1 MAQKVQS
8 LIFQTAESPADVN
21 DGNGW
26 TESTAKAWADDHDF
40 RSDKTDASEDSIRL
54 RQFDP
59 DECEADS
66 FMTLSENFPVGVQ
79 AAACETD
86 VEVSSFKPRDGLL
99 EHRTYATTFELETR
113 QDGEDD
119 ELPTIKGHAAIFN
132 KWSENLGGFREKI
145 AAGAFKGVM
154 KDDVRALFNHNDDLI
169 LGRTTA
175 GTLKLG
181 TDKRGL
187 RFENTPPDTSYAR
200 DLVVSMRRGDV
211 TQASFGFIVAK
222 DGDTWRENK
231 DGVIER
237 TIERV
242 ERLFD
247 VSPVTFPAYP
257 DTAVA
262 ARGLKDFLSAK
273 DEDSKQHA
281 EVRFARIKRLTTI
294 TERAARSHLSN
305 GR

>member
-1 MAQKVQS
+1 MEQKAQS
-8 LIFQTAESPADVN
+8 LSSP
-21 DGNGW
+21 
-26 TESTAKAWADDHDF
+26 
-40 RSDKTDASEDSIRL
+40 TD
-54 RQFDP
+54 
-59 DECEADS
+59 
-66 FMTLSENFPVGVQ
+66 
-79 AAACETD
+79 
-86 VEVSSFKPRDGLL
+86 KPRDGSL
-99 EHRTYATTFELETR
+99 EHRTYACEFELETR
-113 QDGEDD
+113 QDGEDG
-119 ELPTIKGHAAIFN
+119 ELPTIKGHAAVFN
-132 KWSENLGGFREKI
+132 KFSEDLGGFREKI
-145 AAGAFKGVM
+145 EAGAFKGVM
-154 KDDVRALFNHNDDLI
+154 NDDVRALFNHNDDLI

-222 DGDTWRENK
+222 GGDSWRENEE
-231 DGVIER
+231 GVIER
-237 TIERV
+237 TITRV

-262 ARGLKDFLSAK
+262 ARGLHDFIEAR
-273 DEDSKQHA
+273 DADSKQHA
-281 EVRFARIKRLTTI
+281 EVRFARIKQLTTI

>member
-8 LIFQTAESPADVN
+8 LIFRTDESPADVN

-40 RSDKTDASEDSIRL
+40 RSDKSDESEDSIRL

-59 DECEADS
+59 SECEADS

-86 VEVSSFKPRDGLL
+86 VEVNSLKPSNGLL
-99 EHRTYATTFELETR
+99 EHRTYAATFELETR
-113 QDGEDD
+113 QDAEDG
-119 ELPTIKGHAAIFN
+119 ELPTIKGHAAVFN
-132 KWSENLGGFREKI
+132 KFSEDLGGFREKI
-145 AAGAFKGVM
+145 ATGAFKGVM

-175 GTLKLG
+175 GTLKIG

-187 RFENTPPDTSYAR
+187 RFENSLPDTSYAR

-211 TQASFGFIVAK
+211 TQASFGFIVANG
-222 DGDTWRENK
+222 GDEWRENEE
-231 DGVIER
+231 GIIER
-237 TIERV
+237 TITRLERF
-242 ERLFD
+242 FD

-262 ARGLKDFLSAK
+262 VRGLQDFIAAK
-273 DEDSKQHA
+273 DEVSKQHA
-281 EVRFARIKRLTTI
+281 EVRFARIQELTTI
-294 TERAARSHLSN
+294 NVRAARRHLSD